1 MRIKI
6 FLYFIITIEILRGF
20 LYKVFY
26 KILGVSIATKGILRI
41 SSQTSIKI
49 FNKKTVLSF
58 GKKNFIRRNCSII
71 MDMGILKI
79 GDNFFMNN
87 YSSINCFGKI
97 EIGND
102 CLFGEGVRLYDHN
115 YNYRSKQAETI
126 NKKGHQKGFIIIG
139 NNCWL
144 GSNTVVLMNVKIG
157 NNVIV
162 GANNIVF
169 KDIPDNSIIIAK
181 QDLSIREYANE

>member
-6 FLYFIITIEILRGF
+6 YLYFIVVIEIFRGL
-20 LYKVFY
+20 LYRLFFKM
-26 KILGVSIATKGILRI
+26 LGVSFRSKKGLQI

-49 FNKKTVLSF
+49 FSKKAVINF
-58 GKKNFIRRNCSII
+58 GKKIFIRRNCSII
-71 MDMGILKI
+71 ITEGILKI

-87 YSSINCFGKI
+87 YSSINCLGRI

-115 YNYRSKQAETI
+115 YDYRSKLAATI
-126 NKKGHQKGFIIIG
+126 NKKGHQKGFIEIG

-169 KDIPDNSIIIAK
+169 KDIPDNTIIMAK
-181 QDLSIREYANE
+181 QELVIREYRDA